1 VPAARAA
8 TTAKILNLVG
18 IVISLKH
25 EERQSALSPGER
37 CKCNRVPRVVEP
49 YMRKYDVD
57 GSNKAIF
64 PKGKAPL

>member
-1 VPAARAA
+1 
-8 TTAKILNLVG
+8 
-18 IVISLKH
+18 LKH
-25 EERQSALSPGER
+25 EERQRALSPGER

-64 PKGKAPL
+64 SKGKAPL